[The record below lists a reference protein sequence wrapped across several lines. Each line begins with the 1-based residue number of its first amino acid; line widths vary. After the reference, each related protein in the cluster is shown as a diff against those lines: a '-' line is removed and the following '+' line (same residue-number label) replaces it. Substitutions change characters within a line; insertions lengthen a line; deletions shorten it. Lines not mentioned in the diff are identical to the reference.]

1 MKKVKRN
8 PGAGTPGPVNS
19 KQHDRY
25 APLVSQKAPSGPA
38 RIMAVLPN
46 GESVTVCIA
55 FPHDDRRV
63 RTLLFE
69 CETTRFINDAG
80 PPCLTSITMV
90 LPSDAESAGADTVA
104 VYLRNLAQMQGI
116 ELRVLPTENTA
127 QVEADSWR
135 HTQQLLAEMP
145 AGHA

>member
-1 MKKVKRN
+1 MKKVKKKPRRGHA
-8 PGAGTPGPVNS
+8 GAGNS

-25 APLVSQKAPSGPA
+25 GPLTIAKGSSGPA

-69 CETTRFINDAG
+69 CGTHTNAVFNDAG

-90 LPSDAESAGADTVA
+90 LPS
-104 VYLRNLAQMQGI
+104 NAQHQPVPI
-116 ELRVLPTENTA
+116 P
-127 QVEADSWR
+127 
-135 HTQQLLAEMP
+135 
-145 AGHA
+145 